1 MKKRN
6 WMLVLMV
13 SGALGLAVGLPQAA
27 MAYGAPWET
36 ALQTVVDYMT
46 GSTAHLLAII
56 AVAAVGVA
64 MLAGHM
70 SVRAALSVI
79 LGIAVIFG
87 AAAIVG
93 IFGQ

>member
-1 MKKRN
+1 MRTDKTFLA
-6 WMLVLMV
+6 MALVG
-13 SGALGLAVGLPQAA
+13 SAVLVMAAPGMA
-27 MAYGAPWET
+27 MAYAPWET
-36 ALQTVVDYMT
+36 ALETVVNYMT

-70 SVRAALSVI
+70 SVRSALNVI

-87 AAAIVG
+87 AATIVG

>member
-1 MKKRN
+1 MFKVPQAWKISA
-6 WMLVLMV
+6 LM
-13 SGALGLAVGLPQAA
+13 GASLLLPSAA
-27 MAYGAPWET
+27 MAYAPWET
-36 ALQTVVDYMT
+36 ALQTVVNYMT

-70 SVRAALSVI
+70 SVRSALSVI

-87 AAAIVG
+87 AATIVG

>member
-1 MKKRN
+1 MRMNKAMGMTALAGCAGL
-6 WMLVLMV
+6 MLL
-13 SGALGLAVGLPQAA
+13 LPGMA
-27 MAYGAPWET
+27 MAAAPWET
-36 ALQTVVDYMT
+36 ALQTVVGYMT

-56 AVAAVGVA
+56 AVAAVGAA

-70 SVRAALSVI
+70 SVRSAMSVI
-79 LGIAVIFG
+79 IGMAVIFG

>member
-1 MKKRN
+1 MNHKERMMT
-6 WMLVLMV
+6 WMFAGI
-13 SGALGLAVGLPQAA
+13 SGWSLAFPHAALAA
-27 MAYGAPWET
+27 APWET
-36 ALQTVVDYMT
+36 ALQTIVNYMT

-56 AVAAVGVA
+56 AVAAAGVA

-70 SVRAALSVI
+70 SVRSALSVI

-87 AAAIVG
+87 AATIVG

>member
-1 MKKRN
+1 MNSDKKIY
-6 WMLVLMV
+6 MAALIGSAVL
-13 SGALGLAVGLPQAA
+13 LLAPGMA
-27 MAYGAPWET
+27 MAAAPWET
-36 ALQTVVDYMT
+36 ALQTVVNYMT

-70 SVRAALSVI
+70 SVRSALSVI

-87 AAAIVG
+87 AATIVG
-93 IFGQ
+93 IFAQ